1 MTHLGITG
9 VADEMAW
16 HRRTSPIGAPQRH
29 YQLEPVLVIP
39 EGVCDGVVIIAGA
52 RGTYAYASDCNG
64 DIADFEPVAV
74 APPGTGED
82 DLLAVMGYAICARR
96 PLRDLA

>member
-9 VADEMAW
+9 VANEVSG

-29 YQLEPVLVIP
+29 YQLEPVLVTP

-52 RGTYAYASDCNG
+52 RGTYAYASDCDG

-74 APPGTGED
+74 APQGTSED
-82 DLLAVMGYAICARR
+82 DLLAIMGYLICARR
-96 PLRDLA
+96 TLRDPA